1 MPEFAQNSVLYF
13 DPNDSDELIN
23 QLKKIL
29 RKEVDEEELKKNIPN
44 IMKNFSWEDCA
55 NITWANISNLT

>member
-13 DPNDSDELIN
+13 DPNNIQELMN

-29 RKEVDEEELKKNIPN
+29 RKEVDEEGLKKNIPD
-44 IMKNFSWEDCA
+44 IIKNFSWEDCA
-55 NITWANISNLT
+55 NTTWTSISNLT